1 MYTSFE
7 MLVNF
12 YLLSF
17 KETFNEADSI
27 KSFIKKLQNK
37 LFLYTD
43 CFRIYVCICMYCM
56 CIETAHTYTH
66 SYVNRHIHIRTINA

>member
-1 MYTSFE
+1 

-17 KETFNEADSI
+17 KAFSFIYFNEADSI

-66 SYVNRHIHIRTINA
+66 SYVNRHIHIRTNNA

>member
-1 MYTSFE
+1 MYMSFE

-43 CFRIYVCICMYCM
+43 CFRIYVCMYMYVLCVYRNGTHVHTFICK
-56 CIETAHTYTH
+56 
-66 SYVNRHIHIRTINA
+66 SNV

>member
-1 MYTSFE
+1 

-43 CFRIYVCICMYCM
+43 CFRIYVYAVYVCIVC
-56 CIETAHTYTH
+56 
-66 SYVNRHIHIRTINA
+66 V

>member
-1 MYTSFE
+1 

-43 CFRIYVCICMYCM
+43 CFRIYVCMYM
-56 CIETAHTYTH
+56 YVYVCI
-66 SYVNRHIHIRTINA
+66 VCV